1 MVHETIPP
9 GRARHIVELQSF
21 SATGRVLLTS
31 RMFVRTGTEA
41 M

>member
-1 MVHETIPP
+1 MVD
-9 GRARHIVELQSF
+9 LQSF